1 MFRRPETR
9 GREGRVL
16 PARRVQVPRLRLVPI
31 LVLFSAAWVAWPE
44 MSPAQVNYVARFTLE
59 KEAFLLGEPIFC
71 DFTLQ
76 NIGRRT
82 VAFSYR
88 LPDRVPNRDL
98 EQEPHFVLS
107 DEKGEPLADPAPKPC
122 GGAKGSVVYG
132 SATLPPGQTHSER
145 WLLNQWARIA
155 TPGHYRVRA
164 RRRLPLFV
172 LEAPTRGASER
183 PAAYA
188 MAINDLAFEVLPST
202 EAQLEAIFQP
212 YLKSLDDAP
221 GSSPDFIA
229 AALVVTVLPQPFL
242 LGKLES
248 MACLP
253 SQEKNWDR
261 RQALEGLARLG
272 TPPAWE
278 VIAAM
283 ARGKGFADRPGRAGA
298 TDEPLRAYAILLL
311 GEKADIAHLP
321 TLLDLASTAPDEL
334 RGDVLRVLGSF
345 HDTRSNQ
352 VLFERLHSASASDRV
367 NAILGLKNL
376 ESRDAVP
383 ALMAMLNDHE
393 AKVRQVADFA
403 LESLTGIKLKL
414 SPNASRAEAARVAT
428 RWHAWWSAHG
438 GNFAPIRQ
446 AACHDW

>member
-1 MFRRPETR
+1 
-9 GREGRVL
+9 
-16 PARRVQVPRLRLVPI
+16 
-31 LVLFSAAWVAWPE
+31 

-59 KEAFLLGEPIFC
+59 KETFLLGEPIFC

-76 NIGRRT
+76 NIGTRT
-82 VAFSYR
+82 VTFSYR
-88 LPDRVPNRDL
+88 FPDRVLNHEL
-98 EQEPHFVLS
+98 EQEPHFALW
-107 DEKGEPLADPAPKPC
+107 EGKGDPLADPAPKPC

-132 SATLPPGQTHSER
+132 SATLPPGQTHTER
-145 WLLNQWARIA
+145 WLVNQWARIA
-155 TPGHYRVRA
+155 SPGHYRART

-172 LEAPTRGASER
+172 LEAPTGGTPER

-202 EAQLEAIFQP
+202 EAQLEEIFQP
-212 YLKSLDDAP
+212 YLKSLDDAA
-221 GSSPDFIA
+221 GSGFA
-229 AALVVTVLPQPFL
+229 EAVLVVTTLPQPFL

-248 MACLP
+248 LAGSP
-253 SQEKNWDR
+253 SPERNWDR

-272 TPPAWE
+272 TRPAWE
-278 VIAAM
+278 VIAAV
-283 ARGKGFADRPGRAGA
+283 ARGKGLAGHAGPVAA

-311 GEKADIAHLP
+311 GEKADAAYLP
-321 TLLDLASTAPDEL
+321 TLLGLASTAPDEL
-334 RGDVLRVLGSF
+334 RGDALRALGFF
-345 HDTRSNQ
+345 HDPRSSQ

-383 ALMAMLNDHE
+383 ALMAMLNDPE

-414 SPNASRAEAARVAT
+414 SPHASRAEAARVAT
-428 RWHAWWSAHG
+428 RWHAWWSEHG
-438 GNFAPIRQ
+438 GNFVPIRQ